1 MQLAISIIALILDFT
16 RQFLKTYNVRY
27 IIVGELER
35 AAYTPE
41 GLAKFKAF
49 DGKYWHTVYQ
59 DGNTVIYEVGAVML
73 THLRFS

>member
-1 MQLAISIIALILDFT
+1 
-16 RQFLKTYNVRY
+16 VRY

-49 DGKYWHTVYQ
+49 DGKYWNAVYH
-59 DGNTVIYEVGAVML
+59 DGNTVIYEVVQ
-73 THLRFS
+73 